1 MRKLTLGLVVI
12 LLAGKLYAHE
22 PLYGFGPH
30 VLFRGGF
37 APHINLLFNQ
47 DTYQTEY
54 ALGYGITKTW
64 TLSAEVPYQG
74 TDSEYLRRGFVLK
87 SKNRLWLNTKP
98 GKSFQGSIVSRVELP
113 AQDDQPTT
121 MQLAM
126 TVGQEALKFYW
137 FASAGYVARFTDNEL
152 EPGNNVLYN
161 FSIGYR
167 PFKVDY
173 YKPDLVLFIETTG
186 NAFQKSR
193 MNGELMGQSGGT
205 NLAIAPTMFLTYKN
219 LAIRGGMQFGLSNSA
234 YAPKIKRNVRV
245 TIELHI

>member
-1 MRKLTLGLVVI
+1 MKKIILGLGII
-12 LLAGKLYAHE
+12 LLAGKAYSHE

-37 APHINLLFNQ
+37 APHINLLFNSN
-47 DTYQTEY
+47 TYQTEY
-54 ALGYGITKTW
+54 AVGYGITKTW
-64 TLSAEVPYQG
+64 TMIGEVPYESTGDQ
-74 TDSEYLRRGFVLK
+74 YLRRGFNLK
-87 SKNRLWLNTKP
+87 SKNRLWLKTKP
-98 GKSFQGSIVSRVELP
+98 GKSFQGSIISRLELP
-113 AQDDQPTT
+113 AQGDQPTT
-121 MQLAM
+121 MKLAM
-126 TVGQEALKFYW
+126 TVGQEALKLYW
-137 FASAGYVARFTDNEL
+137 FASAGYAARFTDNEL

-186 NAFQKSR
+186 NAFQKSK

-205 NLAIAPTMFLTYKN
+205 NLAIAPTIFLTYKN
-219 LAIRGGMQFGLSNSA
+219 LAVRGGMQFGLSNSA
-234 YAPKIKRNVRV
+234 YAPKIERNVRV